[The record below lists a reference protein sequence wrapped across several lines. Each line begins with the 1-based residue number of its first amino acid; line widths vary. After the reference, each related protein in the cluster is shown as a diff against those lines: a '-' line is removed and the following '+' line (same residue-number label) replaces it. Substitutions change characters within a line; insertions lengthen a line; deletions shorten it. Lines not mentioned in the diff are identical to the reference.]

1 LTAFDIDAD
10 GDLDLAIVAE
20 NNNAEKATAIYRNDS
35 SGGLLLL
42 SLVDEQGT
50 GTNPILAKSGDL
62 DSDGYE
68 DLLMISENVDQ
79 LAGGNDYAGTT
90 ESALNDLVKSTP
102 CPSDLNGDDYVNVD
116 DLLLLIAAW
125 GNTSG
130 DEDINS
136 DGSVNVDD
144 MLLLIAAWGSCPR

>member
-1 LTAFDIDAD
+1 
-10 GDLDLAIVAE
+10 
-20 NNNAEKATAIYRNDS
+20 
-35 SGGLLLL
+35 
-42 SLVDEQGT
+42 
-50 GTNPILAKSGDL
+50 
-62 DSDGYE
+62 
-68 DLLMISENVDQ
+68 MISENVDQ

-144 MLLLIAAWGSCPR
+144 MLLLIVAWGSCPR